1 MIKVLI
7 VDDHKIVRD
16 SFIKM
21 FSEMPDFSVVG
32 EIPNAS
38 YAEAFCQQ
46 QHPELVLLDICT
58 EANASG
64 LDATKHLRQRFPAL
78 KIIVMS
84 GFDEISYARRAREA
98 GADAFIDKSKS
109 LDFFKEIVLK
119 VMNGQT
125 YFPKPRTIPM
135 PQGEVPLTDREME
148 VLQLLC
154 KHKSRKEIAKELYIS
169 EMTVKRHVANMLKKT
184 GFNDS
189 VELAFYMISNGW
201 INPLY

>member
-16 SFIKM
+16 SFVKL
-21 FSEMPDFSVVG
+21 FCEMPDFAVVG
-32 EIPNAS
+32 DIPNAAH
-38 YAEAFCQQ
+38 AEAFCRQ
-46 QHPELVLLDICT
+46 QHVDLVLLDICT

-64 LDATKHLRQRFPAL
+64 LDATKHLRQSFPAL

-119 VMNGQT
+119 VMNGQA
-125 YFPKPRTIPM
+125 YFPEPRKIPM

-154 KHKSRKEIAKELYIS
+154 KHMSRKEIAKELFIS